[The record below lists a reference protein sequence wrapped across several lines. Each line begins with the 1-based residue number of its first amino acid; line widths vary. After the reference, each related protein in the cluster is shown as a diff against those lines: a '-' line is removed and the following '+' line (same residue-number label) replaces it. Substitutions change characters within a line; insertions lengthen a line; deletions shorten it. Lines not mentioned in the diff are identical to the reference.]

1 MRSQVPVHLAKPREC
16 FRHRTSRFELPFYSA
31 AWRGL
36 TYGLVWTMHAH
47 DGFSCGLEFCGVT
60 GPAFSGL
67 LPVAA
72 GQLITVTQGNEPY
85 AIGSHAQ
92 R

>member
-1 MRSQVPVHLAKPREC
+1 MLCAGFGFLLA
-16 FRHRTSRFELPFYSA
+16 FSIVVA
-31 AWRGL
+31 
-36 TYGLVWTMHAH
+36 LVGQMIVAV
-47 DGFSCGLEFCGVT
+47 GVT